1 MRHQEDRS
9 ALLYIGVP
17 AALVIAAIYFT
28 WQGLQSPP
36 PEVVAAQ
43 KELPRYAVTGAAWT
57 RLGVTGEPEF
67 RARAAAI
74 DYYADGSAQLRAI
87 GIDALGGYDSPWHL
101 RAPAGEAPPRA
112 RRLRLTGGVQA
123 DGEHPSGAPIQ
134 FTTDNL
140 WVDLLRRELTT
151 EAPVQLQTDFRSASA
166 RGLRADFR
174 GERVQLL
181 NDVRVDYAPEG

>member
-1 MRHQEDRS
+1 MR
-9 ALLYIGVP
+9 AFIYAFLPATLL
-17 AALVIAAIYFT
+17 LAAIWFT
-28 WQGLQSPP
+28 WQGLQAPP

-43 KELPRYAVTGAAWT
+43 KELPRYAVTGAEWT
-57 RLGVTGEPEF
+57 RLGVSGAPEF

-74 DYYADGSAQLRAI
+74 DYYADGSAQLRTI
-87 GIDALGGYDSPWHL
+87 GIDALGGHESPWQL

-112 RRLRLTGGVQA
+112 RRLLLTGGVQA
-123 DGEHPSGAPIQ
+123 EGRHPSGAPIQ
-134 FTTDNL
+134 FATERL
-140 WVDLLRRELTT
+140 WVDLLRRELYT